1 MQAEIISL
9 GASLRRWQV
18 PCADGTVRDIVLG
31 YETAEEYRDRRTYF
45 GSTVGRFCNRIA
57 GAAFELDGTRWKLD
71 PNEGKNQ
78 LHGGPIGFSHRIWT
92 PIVLSESE
100 ALFRLESPDGEMG
113 FPGNVSAEVRYALTD
128 DDALSIRY
136 RAQSDRKTV
145 LSLTN
150 HSYFNLAGHDSG
162 PVTEHFLKTA
172 ADAYTPAG
180 SELIPT
186 GEIRRL
192 DGSWLDFRAERC
204 LGDVLGSPEGWA
216 AGGLDHNFVL
226 QTEAEVKAVLTAP
239 DRSLSLEVLTD
250 RPAMQIYTAG
260 GLSGE
265 SGKEGAVYR
274 KYQAVCLETQGFP
287 DAVHHKHF
295 PSAVLEAGQLW
306 ESETIYRIRG
316 AGKLPLKRKG
326 VIIRL

>member
-1 MQAEIISL
+1 
-9 GASLRRWQV
+9 
-18 PCADGTVRDIVLG
+18 
-31 YETAEEYRDRRTYF
+31 
-45 GSTVGRFCNRIA
+45 
-57 GAAFELDGTRWKLD
+57 
-71 PNEGKNQ
+71 
-78 LHGGPIGFSHRIWT
+78 
-92 PIVLSESE
+92 
-100 ALFRLESPDGEMG
+100 MG

-136 RAQSDRKTV
+136 RAQSDRRTV

-180 SELIPT
+180 PGLIPT
-186 GEIRRL
+186 GEIRSV
-192 DGSWLDFRAERC
+192 DGSWLDLRTGRR
-204 LGDVLGSPEGWA
+204 LSDVLESPEGRA

-226 QTEAEVKAVLTAP
+226 RAEAEVKAVLTAP
-239 DRSLSLEVLTD
+239 DRSLFLEVLTD
-250 RPAMQIYTAG
+250 RPTMQIYTAG
-260 GLSGE
+260 GLSE
-265 SGKEGAVYR
+265 EPGKDGAVYR

-287 DAVHHKHF
+287 DAVHHKNF

-306 ESETIYRIRG
+306 ESETVYRIRG
-316 AGKLPLKRKG
+316 AGKLPRKRKG